1 MADKTESAEEPEELE
16 TMCTGTGSSV
26 SVVVA
31 FSLAGFLLP
40 SLLGALLYVVP
51 ALG

>member
-16 TMCTGTGSSV
+16 TMCTTGTSV

-40 SLLGALLYVVP
+40 SLLGGLLYVVP